1 MKFLFAGLFWLLT
14 TNTLWPTE
22 PFFIDSW
29 KILGPF
35 MAAPRDGGTDHLLK
49 YGGEENIIPHDSQ
62 VFYSQYA
69 DQGILKWE
77 DVSVDSDRVE
87 INYEEIDWNAS
98 YTRLGGVG
106 LLNMGYAYTEI
117 RTDSDQV
124 ALVNSQQVGG
134 FYVNGRG
141 YQGEPYYANYQRTAV
156 PLHKGINRILV
167 KFAGKHKRSFRF
179 QIEPTELKALF
190 LEDVTQPDLLDLE
203 EKKIL
208 LAVPI
213 LNSTKRWLR
222 DLTIELDSSLVLKE
236 KIYDVPP
243 IPPLGVLKIPL
254 EIELSGFSESF
265 ITVELTLRDSNQE
278 ELSRIPIKLNR
289 KSRTEPLKQT
299 FLSSVDGSVQYYGI
313 RYPEPYD
320 PKQQYAVIFSLHGAG
335 VEAIHLAGQY
345 SSKDWAF
352 VITPTNRRPYGFDW
366 QDWGRLDL
374 EEVFEEVM
382 KEYPIDPDRV
392 YLAGSSMGG
401 QGVWHIGLHD
411 PSRFA
416 ALAPQAGWT
425 GFQHYSPFTMQ
436 KSQMFAA
443 PDLLNVRNRV
453 MQDSNNLYFL
463 ENLQHLPV
471 VITHGAEDRT
481 VPPMHPR
488 MFQKFLEEREFVVNY
503 RELPEQGHWW
513 DEPRSSGGGSDAVDN
528 KEILD
533 FLKQQVR
540 NRYPQQ
546 FNIRLFD
553 LSINDTFYWIRVLSQ
568 KEALQQT
575 KISAEV
581 IGEEV
586 LLNTENVSAIE
597 VDWGALNLPIQR
609 IIWNQQHYPI
619 SDDSPMLLGPEPDS
633 AAQLAT
639 KYPALKSV
647 FFRPFV
653 LVYGTQGG
661 TLQQEMLLHRAN
673 QIAIR
678 FWRRANGY
686 VRVMADTDVTESI
699 ESEFNLVM
707 LGNPESNLMIKKLLP
722 HTPLEFTEN
731 GLRLE
736 GKEYVGEL
744 AASIMNPHPQFP
756 ERMVAFFTGTTTE
769 AEKLSLHFLP
779 IYSGSGTPHYVVFD
793 KTVRQYGWG
802 GVHSAGFF
810 DFTNRL
816 P

>member
-1 MKFLFAGLFWLLT
+1 
-14 TNTLWPTE
+14 
-22 PFFIDSW
+22 
-29 KILGPF
+29 
-35 MAAPRDGGTDHLLK
+35 
-49 YGGEENIIPHDSQ
+49 
-62 VFYSQYA
+62 
-69 DQGILKWE
+69 
-77 DVSVDSDRVE
+77 
-87 INYEEIDWNAS
+87 
-98 YTRLGGVG
+98 
-106 LLNMGYAYTEI
+106 
-117 RTDSDQV
+117 
-124 ALVNSQQVGG
+124 
-134 FYVNGRG
+134 
-141 YQGEPYYANYQRTAV
+141 
-156 PLHKGINRILV
+156 
-167 KFAGKHKRSFRF
+167 
-179 QIEPTELKALF
+179 
-190 LEDVTQPDLLDLE
+190 
-203 EKKIL
+203 
-208 LAVPI
+208 
-213 LNSTKRWLR
+213 
-222 DLTIELDSSLVLKE
+222 
-236 KIYDVPP
+236 
-243 IPPLGVLKIPL
+243 
-254 EIELSGFSESF
+254 
-265 ITVELTLRDSNQE
+265 
-278 ELSRIPIKLNR
+278 
-289 KSRTEPLKQT
+289 
-299 FLSSVDGSVQYYGI
+299 
-313 RYPEPYD
+313 
-320 PKQQYAVIFSLHGAG
+320 
-335 VEAIHLAGQY
+335 
-345 SSKDWAF
+345 
-352 VITPTNRRPYGFDW
+352 
-366 QDWGRLDL
+366 
-374 EEVFEEVM
+374 
-382 KEYPIDPDRV
+382 
-392 YLAGSSMGG
+392 
-401 QGVWHIGLHD
+401 
-411 PSRFA
+411 
-416 ALAPQAGWT
+416 
-425 GFQHYSPFTMQ
+425 MQ

-471 VITHGAEDRT
+471 VITQGAEDRT
-481 VPPMHPR
+481 VPPLHPR
-488 MFQKFLEEREFVVNY
+488 MFLKFLKEREFVVNY

-528 KEILD
+528 KEMLD

-575 KISAEV
+575 KISVEV
-581 IGEEV
+581 IGEEI

-609 IIWNQQHYPI
+609 IIWNQQQYPI
-619 SDDSPMLLGPEPDS
+619 SDDSPMLLGPEPDA

-686 VRVMADTDVTESI
+686 VRVIADTEVTESI

-707 LGNPESNLMIKKLLP
+707 LGNPKSNLMIKKLLP

-744 AASIMNPHPQFP
+744 AASIMYPHPQFP
-756 ERMVAFFTGTTTE
+756 ERMLAFLTGTTTE
-769 AEKLSLHFLP
+769 AEKTSLHFLP

-810 DFTNRL
+810 DFRNQL